1 MFSFAENSNQTVPES
16 IDATRECDKNENCYG
31 STNNPEKAKSESKKA
46 QFSEREG
53 TEDSCGK

>member
-31 STNNPEKAKSESKKA
+31 KYPDTKKSINELHEDKKHTD
-46 QFSEREG
+46 REEG
-53 TEDSCGK
+53 SCGK